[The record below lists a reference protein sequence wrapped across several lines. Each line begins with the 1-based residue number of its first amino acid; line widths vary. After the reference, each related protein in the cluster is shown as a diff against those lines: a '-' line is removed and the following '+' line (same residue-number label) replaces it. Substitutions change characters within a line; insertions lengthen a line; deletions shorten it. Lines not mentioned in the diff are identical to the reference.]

1 MEDNIMLENNKKM
14 SDIKNKLFGYDS
26 VLKNDLKRIEN
37 SVNIFTKKNR
47 KINVNRNTELRSL
60 LGKLDL
66 LLYIEY
72 AQLNCEL
79 NLRTIINNHLRKADL
94 NTMSIKEEDINTA
107 LKYFAYSQNKDLEV
121 KRDINKII
129 LQALYGFGNFTAE
142 EKLILIEI
150 ASLKLPP
157 VTKSPEKELR

>member
-66 LLYIEY
+66 LLYI
-72 AQLNCEL
+72 
-79 NLRTIINNHLRKADL
+79 HL
-94 NTMSIKEEDINTA
+94 
-107 LKYFAYSQNKDLEV
+107 
-121 KRDINKII
+121 
-129 LQALYGFGNFTAE
+129 
-142 EKLILIEI
+142 
-150 ASLKLPP
+150 
-157 VTKSPEKELR
+157 